1 MLVTEIALTKAL
13 QLSFQTSQYSC
24 SYLFPFTFS
33 SLFNLSSLFLQS
45 SMSSQSSQYSVP
57 PITLF
62 LLILLVLPNLPKL
75 VDTLFESSVA
85 LIIVWLI
92 CANVQLYKLKLF
104 LFEMCQC
111 SQLYSRCTKSWS
123 ICPLPAYLF
132 ESHQPTYHS
141 LASVNEKLINISQK

>member
-1 MLVTEIALTKAL
+1 MMLVTEIALTKAL

-33 SLFNLSSLFLQS
+33 SLSTFPPCSSN
-45 SMSSQSSQYSVP
+45 P
-57 PITLF
+57 PCLPSPPSTLF
-62 LLILLVLPNLPKL
+62 LLILLVLPNLAKL
-75 VDTLFESSVA
+75 VDTSFESSVA

-111 SQLYSRCTKSWS
+111 SQLYSRCTKPWS

-141 LASVNEKLINISQK
+141 LASVNEKLVNISQK